1 MEEIL
6 CRYAKAL
13 HNKEGSDY
21 KILLYEVCKGEIPE
35 QAFDK
40 MGRITCLGEKL
51 PTNPYIQIRCI
62 GEWKNNEY
70 KGVITKQFHVSSF
83 QEIIPEDED
92 GFYQYLASG
101 SIPGIGVKMAERI
114 MDTLGPEAYQI
125 IQNEPDSSLKKV
137 KGLPQ
142 KKIDIIKKILFKN
155 ASINPILESLKYE
168 ISENEAEMIYQA
180 FGTKALDRI
189 KKSIF
194 TLYEAGFD
202 YWKLVSLAKKLHRFI
217 PEDPE
222 RIQACAIM
230 KMKEAVKKG
239 HTYISSDD
247 LFRATKKALKS
258 HGSVKDLLIHQ
269 QLEFLASIDCFSC
282 EFCDNKYYLPSYYNA
297 EKYIAKMVIHY
308 MKEEKADISDDL
320 LKKKIDEYSRK
331 SCLILSKEQR
341 EAAIASQK
349 ERLLIITGGPG
360 TGKTTTI
367 NYVLYLSELFQSEKK
382 IKLLAPTA
390 RAARRMTEG
399 TGYEAS
405 TIHSACQIFDLD
417 DFQEFQANGII
428 DADIVIVDE
437 MSMVDCLLFRCLLQ
451 SLKED
456 AQLILVGDPDQ
467 LPSVK
472 AGNVFADLIN
482 SNIIPVIRLK
492 QVFRQGVDSFIPIN
506 AKLINEGN
514 PNVIFNRKDFKMIEI
529 TGEDMDSITAS
540 AVASVYQDEMNCYS
554 VDDIQVLTPFR
565 KENGAYG
572 QRKTSVEYLNRALQ
586 QLANSNTSASSGKLS
601 MKNKTFYKMDKVM
614 ETRTKKGL
622 CISNGDIGRVI
633 SIDEESK
640 TMEILFNGLCST
652 YTFKDLFSLD
662 LAYATTIHKSQG
674 SEYPIV
680 IIPLLKEFR
689 GMLTRQLLYT
699 AVTRASKRVIFLG
712 EKSAFYAAVRNDNSI
727 IRNTSL
733 KDRLICEY
741 REYLSQVRD
750 EIKPNDHPE
759 EDENSFEQMT
769 FSFIEEEKK

>member
-1 MEEIL
+1 MEEVL
-6 CRYAKAL
+6 CRYAKPL
-13 HNKEGSDY
+13 HNKETSDY

-35 QAFDK
+35 QALDK

-70 KGVITKQFHVSSF
+70 KGVITKQFYVSSF

-114 MDTLGPEAYQI
+114 MDTLGPEAYQMI
-125 IQNEPDSSLKKV
+125 KNEPDSSLKKV
-137 KGLPQ
+137 KGLSQ
-142 KKIDIIKKILFKN
+142 KKIDLIKKILFKN
-155 ASINPILESLKYE
+155 ASINPILESLQYE

-180 FGTKALDRI
+180 FGAKALDKI

-202 YWKLVSLAKKLHRFI
+202 YWKLVSMSKKLHRFI
-217 PEDPE
+217 PDDPE

-230 KMKEAVKKG
+230 KMRDAVKKG

-247 LFRATKKALKS
+247 LFHASKKALKC
-258 HGSVKDLLIHQ
+258 HGSVKDVLIHK

-282 EFCDNKYYLPSYYNA
+282 EFSDDKYYLPSYYNA
-297 EKYIAKMVIHY
+297 EKYIVKRIMYY
-308 MKEEKADISDDL
+308 MKEEKVDISDEL
-320 LKKKIDEYSRK
+320 LEKKINEYSK
-331 SCLILSKEQR
+331 DSCLILSKEQR

-349 ERLLIITGGPG
+349 EKLLIITGGPG

-367 NYVLYLSELFQSEKK
+367 NYILYLNELFQSEKK

-514 PNVIFNRKDFKMIEI
+514 PNVIFNRKDFKIIEI

-540 AVASVYQDEMNCYS
+540 AVASVYQKEMNCYS

-572 QRKTSVEYLNRALQ
+572 QRKTSADYLNRVLQ
-586 QLANSNTSASSGKLS
+586 QLANSNTSTEKLAI
-601 MKNKTFYKMDKVM
+601 KNKTFYKMDKVM

-652 YTFKDLFSLD
+652 YAYKDLFSLD

-699 AVTRASKRVIFLG
+699 AVTRASKRVVFLG

-733 KDRLICEY
+733 KDRLICSY
-741 REYLSQVRD
+741 REYLSQVEKD
-750 EIKPNDHPE
+750 EIPDNQPE
-759 EDENSFEQMT
+759 ENGFEQMI
-769 FSFIEEEKK
+769 FSFIEEETK